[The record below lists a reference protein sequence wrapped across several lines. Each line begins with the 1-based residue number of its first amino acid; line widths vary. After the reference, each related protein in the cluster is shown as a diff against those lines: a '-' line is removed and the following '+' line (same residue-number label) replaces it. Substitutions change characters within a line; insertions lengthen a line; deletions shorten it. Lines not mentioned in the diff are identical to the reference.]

1 MTREELKELSFL
13 ERMVMLQND
22 LKAPKNA
29 FNKFGGYKY
38 RQAEDILE
46 ALKPLCLKYSIFIFL
61 TDKVLSAENFEYD
74 GPIQIGRDKSI
85 KVSNKGNEHIV
96 STVKAIDML
105 RPEEDMSFRIIEA
118 SGVAHVDYH
127 SAGMSHPQRTGSACT
142 YAVKRALGNLLLLDD
157 TRDDDATSTHGKP
170 KGLSSAIKKR
180 ITELLSEGKTAMD
193 ITNMMDG
200 KGMDYDKKEVL
211 AYIESNK

>member
-1 MTREELKELSFL
+1 MTQEELNQLPFL
-13 ERMVMLQND
+13 QRMVLLQND

-105 RPEEDMSFRIIEA
+105 NPEADMSFRIIEA
-118 SGVAHVDYH
+118 CGVAHVDYH

-157 TRDDDATSTHGKP
+157 TRDDDATSKHHKSE
-170 KGLSSAIKKR
+170 GLSSAVKTRIKQLVSSG
-180 ITELLSEGKTAMD
+180 ETAMD
-193 ITNMMDG
+193 IVNTMDR
-200 KGMDYDKKEVL
+200 KGMSFNKKEVL
-211 AYIESNK
+211 DFIESIK